1 VDVAF
6 GQDTRLSPQ
15 VPNEKIMA
23 NLASSQIA
31 FLVLIAIA
39 VALGFY
45 GASMILNRA
54 VMVKGRVRGLSADEI
69 VDSEKGGWKVFVA
82 SLLEPIANLSK
93 PKDDG
98 SITGLRAKFAQAGWR
113 SKSTPALFFG
123 SKAILALVLPFFAML
138 VIRISGISLTQ
149 NKFLLLLI
157 FLAAIGYYLPNL
169 FLANRM
175 ANRSREIFESF
186 PDATDLVIVCIEA
199 GLGLDMAIAR
209 TGREMAVRSQALADE
224 MQLIGTELR
233 MGATRERALR
243 NFASRTGVDEIS
255 MFVAMVLQ
263 ADRFGTSIAE
273 SLRIHA
279 ESLRLRRRLRAEEAA
294 AKIPL
299 KLLFPL
305 IFMIFPSL
313 LLVLMGPAMISVIN
327 GLSGVANK

>member
-1 VDVAF
+1 M
-6 GQDTRLSPQ
+6 T
-15 VPNEKIMA
+15 
-23 NLASSQIA
+23 NLANTQILLLI
-31 FLVLIAIA
+31 LVAIA

-45 GASMILNRA
+45 GVSMIVNRA
-54 VMVKGRVRGLSADEI
+54 LTVKGRVRGLHAEEMIDSSA
-69 VDSEKGGWKVFVA
+69 GGWKVVLA
-82 SLLEPIANLSK
+82 SILEPIAKLSR
-93 PKDDG
+93 PSEDAE
-98 SITGLRAKFAQAGWR
+98 ITGLRAKFAQAGWR
-113 SKSTPALFFG
+113 SKSAPALFFG
-123 SKAILALVLPFFAML
+123 AKAILALVLPFATMI
-138 VIRISGISLTQ
+138 VVRISGATLSQ
-149 NKFLLLLI
+149 NTFLFLLLS
-157 FLAAIGYYLPNL
+157 LAAIGYYLPNL
-169 FLANRM
+169 FLSNRM
-175 ANRSREIFESF
+175 KERSREIFESF

-209 TGREMAVRSQALADE
+209 TAREMTVRSQALAEE

-243 NFASRTGVDEIS
+243 NFAGRTGVDEIS

-313 LLVLMGPAMISVIN
+313 LLVLMGPAMISIIN
-327 GLSGVANK
+327 TLSGVANK